1 MKIFSKVLLII
12 FAALFF
18 LSAALQ
24 YNDPDPIHWIFLYG
38 LAAVLCSMA
47 VFGKFNQNLV
57 YICIGATILQ
67 VLIVTEGTILW
78 YLRGMENILS
88 TPMAKD
94 KPYIEEVREF
104 FGSLIVLFANLY
116 LLYFHRNKK

>member
-1 MKIFSKVLLII
+1 LKIFSKVLLII

>member
-88 TPMAKD
+88 TPMSKD

>member
-1 MKIFSKVLLII
+1 LKIFSKVLLII

-88 TPMAKD
+88 TPMSKD

>member
-1 MKIFSKVLLII
+1 MCIRDR
-12 FAALFF
+12 
-18 LSAALQ
+18 